1 MGPAALFD
9 KVGAVLGSSLAVMFV
24 LLLKVIAWVENPQ
37 RAGQQPNT
45 VSLGGSSG

>member
-24 LLLKVIAWVENPQ
+24 LLLKVIA
-37 RAGQQPNT
+37 
-45 VSLGGSSG
+45 